1 MLKQSIKT
9 INTEFIRTGALSQIS
24 FVQFRHYTS
33 LFPGLLLSF
42 TLMPKSKK
50 TLEMNLDLARSKK
63 KMQELRVLF

>member
-1 MLKQSIKT
+1 MLKQGIKT
-9 INTEFIRTGALSQIS
+9 INTEFIRTRALSQIS
-24 FVQFRHYTS
+24 FVQFRLYTS
-33 LFPGLLLSF
+33 LFPRLLLSF